1 MTPMIDVVFLLIVFF
16 LVSSHLAKQ
25 ESRLPL
31 PLPDAES
38 GLPSAERQTARVTV
52 NVLSDGR
59 IYLAGKLLPVD
70 QLQPRLQYEFAEQ
83 DRRLQVRIRGDRH
96 VPYHFI
102 EPVLVACARTRIWNV
117 QVAVIQRRQARP

>member
-59 IYLAGKLLPVD
+59 IY
-70 QLQPRLQYEFAEQ
+70 
-83 DRRLQVRIRGDRH
+83 
-96 VPYHFI
+96 
-102 EPVLVACARTRIWNV
+102 
-117 QVAVIQRRQARP
+117 